1 MLFILTFCV
10 CAICHSVEACELP
23 APISAITDISKT
35 HIRKGPGEW
44 AAARPNDRPHGGV
57 DLVANASYPD
67 KVPYTVNAIAGGII
81 AYSVLNGS
89 EITGYGNLIVIDHG
103 KNCYSL
109 YAHLSNLPFTPI
121 RSRGNLLKHVGDKI
135 RAGEFLGFFVDIKS
149 DLDSIGSAG
158 AVASDNLQHLHF
170 EIIDAPSGRT
180 GPAGLVDAIFRADGV
195 RENPTPVLERLGY
208 QIRD

>member
-1 MLFILTFCV
+1 MLFFLIFCV

-23 APISAITDISKT
+23 APISAVTDISKT

-57 DLVANASYPD
+57 DLVANASYPE
-67 KVPYTVNAIAGGII
+67 KASYTVNAIAGGII

-89 EITGYGNLIVIDHG
+89 ESTGYGNLLVIDHG

-109 YAHLSNLPFTPI
+109 YAHLSNLPFSPI
-121 RSRGNLLKHVGDKI
+121 HSGGNPLKRVGDKI
-135 RAGEFLGFFVDIKS
+135 GAGEFLGYFVDIKS
-149 DLDSIGSAG
+149 DLDSKGGASAT
-158 AVASDNLQHLHF
+158 ASETQHHLHF
-170 EIIDAPSGRT
+170 ELIDAPSGRT

-195 RENPTPVLERLGY
+195 RENPTPLLERLGY